1 LEEDMTLQSS
11 GQVVRLSIR
20 DWTTIIAV
28 TVTLMTLIFG
38 AYLRQDRMLSELMV
52 LTRMQQERL
61 AKLERQFE
69 SITYGRPHQ

>member
-1 LEEDMTLQSS
+1 MTLQSS